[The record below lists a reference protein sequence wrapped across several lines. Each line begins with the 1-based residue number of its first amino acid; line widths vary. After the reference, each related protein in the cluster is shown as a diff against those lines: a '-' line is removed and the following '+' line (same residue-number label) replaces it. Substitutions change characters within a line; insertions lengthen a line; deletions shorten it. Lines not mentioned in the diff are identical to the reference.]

1 MRVKDRFRD
10 VKEVDRQILW
20 QKKVIREEA
29 KERKVGRRWT

>member
-10 VKEVDRQILW
+10 DEKETDKQILW

-29 KERKVGRRWT
+29 KERKVGRR